1 MPQTVIEVDIE
12 EDLKQVDIE
21 IEKAVDTVRN
31 DLRELVVNDH
41 ARKVPGNHWGEVR
54 RLLRNEAIGCE
65 PDHRGVIPWDQQ
77 SPDG

>member
-41 ARKVPGNHWGEVR
+41 VRKVLVIIGEKC
-54 RLLRNEAIGCE
+54 EGCCE
-65 PDHRGVIPWDQQ
+65 MKP
-77 SPDG
+77 